1 MKRYFCIFIAVL
13 MIFSCISVLPAS
25 AEDKAEIETNRY
37 YFYFPEEWECD
48 LSSTVYI
55 YWWNGTNAH
64 SNYPGVEALKTDF
77 ENLYYYDV
85 PENVDTICWNNGVLW
100 DEMNNENNQYRY
112 SCYADTFNNDG
123 KVYVLDMDKSIDHPE
138 TSGIDYTGNWYYYYG
153 NGEYGLYK
161 EKGEEF
167 FSCRS
172 FGGENPAPVPETN
185 RYYFY
190 MPEDWDNVLSTYAA
204 IYWWDGTNS
213 CENLYPGYPVYD
225 TVPKDVYYYD
235 VPKDVTFIMWNN
247 NINDGT
253 SANDV
258 LTSPAKQTEVIDLDG
273 YAPGENPLY
282 PEGLENFD
290 GMIYVI
296 DYDKTVETWDSCYVY
311 GDWYYYY
318 GNGEYG
324 TTPEKGEVFYN
335 TRQLGNLPDK
345 KYSNPAEGNMTIYF
359 LSYAKDPVVCVN
371 YTYGKNGEEITESC
385 ESTFVAKSDKKN
397 LLSFEIPENSENVY
411 FTSDNKVTHTI
422 TRYLNHNAVFSF
434 GQLVNGKYDY
444 TAKLLTET
452 LGELDFLSGDANKDG
467 MVTIQDVTHIQKV
480 LANMRVLVGNAKLAA
495 DFNNDGRV
503 TIQDATAIQKHLAKL

>member
-1 MKRYFCIFIAVL
+1 
-13 MIFSCISVLPAS
+13 
-25 AEDKAEIETNRY
+25 
-37 YFYFPEEWECD
+37 
-48 LSSTVYI
+48 
-55 YWWNGTNAH
+55 
-64 SNYPGVEALKTDF
+64 
-77 ENLYYYDV
+77 
-85 PENVDTICWNNGVLW
+85 
-100 DEMNNENNQYRY
+100 
-112 SCYADTFNNDG
+112 
-123 KVYVLDMDKSIDHPE
+123 
-138 TSGIDYTGNWYYYYG
+138 
-153 NGEYGLYK
+153 
-161 EKGEEF
+161 
-167 FSCRS
+167 
-172 FGGENPAPVPETN
+172 
-185 RYYFY
+185 
-190 MPEDWDNVLSTYAA
+190 
-204 IYWWDGTNS
+204 
-213 CENLYPGYPVYD
+213 
-225 TVPKDVYYYD
+225 
-235 VPKDVTFIMWNN
+235 
-247 NINDGT
+247 
-253 SANDV
+253 
-258 LTSPAKQTEVIDLDG
+258 
-273 YAPGENPLY
+273 
-282 PEGLENFD
+282 
-290 GMIYVI
+290 MIYVI

-385 ESTFVAKSDKKN
+385 ESTFVAKSDRKT

-411 FTSDNKVTHTI
+411 FTSNNKVTHTI